1 MHFCWS
7 PLFRGPTAVSR
18 IPRKHWFP
26 STASGWIA
34 DSDPHDGGLST
45 GIRLFTMTKKVQTV
59 DDTLVSGWKEAILR
73 LFQIY
78 KSASVRTKLT
88 CRICLFPRKFSR
100 CCLLQSHAFTQVV
113 YVISK
118 LWGGCGTSVPSQLLW
133 AFGLV
138 PARESWAWVSA
149 YSFLFKRKIWCDFW
163 ILFMKW
169 MGYHRK
175 DSKAVPV
182 HLCTMLRLYVY
193 SIYICIYI
201 YIHNM
206 LRFIYNFYLNNL
218 IWESSLISGIPFLQW
233 TVGVVQKLKM
243 PKVR

>member
-1 MHFCWS
+1 MFGFIYISIPTYKYRYKYKYMYFCWS
-7 PLFRGPTAVSR
+7 PLFSRADHGFQNSQKALVS
-18 IPRKHWFP
+18 KHCIR
-26 STASGWIA
+26 TGWIA
-34 DSDPHDGGLST
+34 DSDPDDGGLST
-45 GIRLFTMTKKVQTV
+45 GIRLFTMTKKAQTV

-88 CRICLFPRKFSR
+88 CCICLFPRKFSR

-149 YSFLFKRKIWCDFW
+149 YSFLFNRKIWCVFW

-175 DSKAVPV
+175 DSKAV

-193 SIYICIYI
+193 IYI
-201 YIHNM
+201 YAYTYTYTMCFDLSTI
-206 LRFIYNFYLNNL
+206 FISTTWLG
-218 IWESSLISGIPFLQW
+218 SLP
-233 TVGVVQKLKM
+233 
-243 PKVR
+243 